1 MGALSNLA
9 TLAILG
15 AIAYKRVT
23 SYNSSV
29 DNVASN
35 SEAAQATGA
44 AAETY
49 RAAINTEDPNPIGS
63 HVNPEIPIS
72 IQNAVEPGQPKAT
85 PAPASIPQNCLAEQS
100 N

>member
-1 MGALSNLA
+1 MGALSNLV

-15 AIAYKRVT
+15 ALAYKRGT
-23 SYNSSV
+23 SFNSSV

-44 AAETY
+44 VAETY

-63 HVNPEIPIS
+63 NVNPEIPIS

-85 PAPASIPQNCLAEQS
+85 PAPAAIPQNCLVEHS